1 MNTQQILKIKN
12 LQVKIQNE
20 IIIKKLNFS
29 INRGEIHAIMGK
41 NGSGKSTLAKTIAG
55 HPRYNITQGQIIF
68 NNEDITHEEPEIRSN
83 KGIFLGFQY
92 PVEIAGVSNIDFLR
106 LAYNC
111 EQKTLNKPESDPLS
125 FFEIMAK
132 KLKNINMD
140 DSFLNRNVNEGFSGG
155 EKKKNE
161 ILQMSLLNKDL
172 SILDEIDSGLD
183 VEALK
188 NISEHIKNFSNKNN
202 AILVITHYEKL
213 IDYLQPEYVHI
224 MKEGE
229 IVYTGNY
236 ETAKLIENKGYDF
249 FLNNY

>member
-1 MNTQQILKIKN
+1 MNTKKILEIQDLQVNIQNKTIIKN
-12 LQVKIQNE
+12 
-20 IIIKKLNFS
+20 LNFS
-29 INRGEIHAIMGK
+29 INRGEVHAIMGK

-55 HPRYNITQGQIIF
+55 HPKYSITQGKIIF
-68 NNEDITHEEPEIRSN
+68 NNEDITDAEPEVRSN

-111 EQKTLNKPESDPLS
+111 KQKTLNKQELDPLS
-125 FFEIMAK
+125 FFQIMTT
-132 KLKNINMD
+132 KLNTINMD
-140 DSFLNRNVNEGFSGG
+140 DSFLNRHVNEGFSGG

-161 ILQMSLLNKDL
+161 ILQMSLLNKEL

-188 NISEHIKNFSNKNN
+188 NISEHINNFANN
-202 AILVITHYEKL
+202 NNSILVITHYEKL
-213 IDYLQPEYVHI
+213 INYIQPQYVHI

-236 ETAKLIENKGYDF
+236 ETAKFIEKNGYDF
-249 FLNNY
+249 FLTDE